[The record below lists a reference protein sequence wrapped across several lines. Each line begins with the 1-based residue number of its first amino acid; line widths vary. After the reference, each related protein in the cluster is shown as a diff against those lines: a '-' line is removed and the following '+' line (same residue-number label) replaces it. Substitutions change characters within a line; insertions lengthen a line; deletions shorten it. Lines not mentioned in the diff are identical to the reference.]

1 MIKKI
6 IILIVLVIFSI
17 PISMYI
23 SYFLDS
29 VLSSKSFE
37 ILDIRDLIFIIL
49 NNSNMIKFTIL
60 ILALVT
66 MLFFMLIFV
75 PKNSLLKTETQKI
88 TNNITIPKN
97 VRKRSIWNE

>member
-1 MIKKI
+1 MIKKS
-6 IILIVLVIFSI
+6 IILIVLVILSI

-29 VLSSKSFE
+29 ILSSKSFE

-60 ILALVT
+60 ILALIT

-75 PKNSLLKTETQKI
+75 PKNSLFKTETQKI

>member
-1 MIKKI
+1 MIKKT
-6 IILIVLVIFSI
+6 IILIVLVILSI

-23 SYFLDS
+23 SYFLDII
-29 VLSSKSFE
+29 LSSKSFE

>member
-6 IILIVLVIFSI
+6 IILIVLVILSI

-60 ILALVT
+60 ILALIT

-97 VRKRSIWNE
+97 VRKRSIWDE

>member
-60 ILALVT
+60 ILALIT

>member
-29 VLSSKSFE
+29 ILSSKSFE

-75 PKNSLLKTETQKI
+75 PKNSLLKTETQKV

>member
-6 IILIVLVIFSI
+6 IILIVLVILSI

-29 VLSSKSFE
+29 ILSSKSFE

>member
-1 MIKKI
+1 MIKKS
-6 IILIVLVIFSI
+6 IILIVLVILSI
-17 PISMYI
+17 PMSMYI

-29 VLSSKSFE
+29 ILSSKSFE

-97 VRKRSIWNE
+97 VRKRSIWDE

>member
-6 IILIVLVIFSI
+6 IILIVLVILSI

-23 SYFLDS
+23 SYFLDII
-29 VLSSKSFE
+29 LSSKSFE

-60 ILALVT
+60 ILALIT